1 MGRQSTRHRYR
12 TRGQKNRQVA
22 RAVRFAL
29 LGLLIFFIFL
39 VIKNWDKWWAYY
51 KTYLY

>member
-12 TRGQKNRQVA
+12 SRGEKNRRVA

-29 LGLLIFFIFL
+29 LGLLILFIFL
-39 VIKNWDKWWAYY
+39 LIKHGDEWWAYY
-51 KTYLY
+51 RTYFY